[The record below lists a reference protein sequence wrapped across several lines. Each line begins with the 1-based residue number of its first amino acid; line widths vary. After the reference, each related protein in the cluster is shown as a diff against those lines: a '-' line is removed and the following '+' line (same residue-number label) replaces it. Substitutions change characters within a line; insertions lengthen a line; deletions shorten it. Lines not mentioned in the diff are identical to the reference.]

1 MTPRI
6 SDIIEIIDSIAPFSC
21 AEEWDN
27 VGLQVGD
34 PSASAE
40 KIMVSLDA
48 GREAIDSAVAGRCQL
63 LLTHHPLM
71 LRPLKK
77 IDLSEPFGALIGKAL
92 RNSLSI
98 ISLHTN
104 YDIAIGGV
112 NDLLAERLGVIDA
125 TPLSV
130 TRFDELIKLAVFVPK
145 GHEERVMQALFQ
157 FSGSIG
163 NYSECSFQTGGT
175 GTFKPL
181 SGAAPFIGSIDTRE
195 YAEETRIEVL
205 LRSQDADA
213 ACAALSAVHPY
224 EEPAVDLY
232 PLMNKG
238 KREGLGRIGV
248 LPKAVSLERL
258 ATGLKEEFSMEG
270 VRYIGEGSRIVKGIA
285 LCGGSGSSLLRDA
298 HRQGADVL
306 VTGDVKY
313 HDARE
318 AEMLGLGIIDLGH
331 FASEVLMVNG
341 LTARME
347 KELHARGLTAELVAC
362 AEERD
367 PYRYR

>member
-6 SDIIEIIDSIAPFSC
+6 SNIIEIIDSIAPFRC
-21 AEEWDN
+21 AEKWDN

-34 PSASAE
+34 PSASAA

-48 GREAIDSAVAGRCQL
+48 GREAIDAAVAGRCQL
-63 LLTHHPLM
+63 LLTHHPLIFQS
-71 LRPLKK
+71 LKK
-77 IDLSEPFGALIGKAL
+77 IDLSEPSGALIGKAL

-104 YDIAIGGV
+104 YDIAIGGI
-112 NDLLAERLGVIDA
+112 NDLLAEKLGIITPV
-125 TPLSV
+125 PLSV
-130 TRFDELIKLAVFVPK
+130 TRVEELIKLTVFVPK
-145 GHEERVMQALFQ
+145 GHEERVMQSLFQ
-157 FSGSIG
+157 YSGFIG
-163 NYSECSFQTGGT
+163 NYSECSFQTRGT
-175 GTFKPL
+175 GSFKPL
-181 SGAAPFIGSIDTRE
+181 AGAAPFIGAIGTRE
-195 YAEETRIEVL
+195 YVEETRIEVL

-224 EEPAVDLY
+224 EEPAIDLCL
-232 PLMNKG
+232 LMNKG
-238 KREGLGRIGV
+238 QPVGLGRIGE
-248 LPKAVSLERL
+248 LPQEVSLERL
-258 ATGLKEEFSMEG
+258 ALRLKEDFCIEG
-270 VRYIGEGSRIVKGIA
+270 VRFVGDGNRTVKRIA

-318 AEMLGLGIIDLGH
+318 AEMLGLGIIDVGH

-341 LTARME
+341 LIARLE
-347 KELHARGLTAELVAC
+347 KELHTRGLTAELVAC

>member
-6 SDIIEIIDSIAPFSC
+6 SNIIEIIDGIAPFRS

-34 PSASAE
+34 PSASAA

-48 GREAIDSAVAGRCQL
+48 GREAIDAAIAGRCQL
-63 LLTHHPLM
+63 LLTHHPLIF
-71 LRPLKK
+71 RSLKM
-77 IDLSEPFGALIGKAL
+77 IDLSEPVGALIGKAL

-104 YDIAIGGV
+104 YDIVIGGI
-112 NDLLAERLGVIDA
+112 NDLLAEELGIIAPV
-125 TPLSV
+125 PLSI
-130 TRFDELIKLAVFVPK
+130 TRVEELIKLSVFVPK

-157 FSGSIG
+157 YSGFIG
-163 NYSECSFQTGGT
+163 NYGECSFQTHGT

-181 SGAAPFIGSIDTRE
+181 PGAAPFIGAIGTRE
-195 YAEETRIEVL
+195 YAEETKIEVL

-224 EEPAVDLY
+224 EEPAIDLCL
-232 PLMNKG
+232 LMNKG
-238 KREGLGRIGV
+238 QREGLGRIGE
-248 LPKAVSLERL
+248 LPQEVSLERL
-258 ATGLKEEFSMEG
+258 AIRLKEKFSIEG
-270 VRYIGEGSRIVKGIA
+270 VRYVGDGERAVKRIAI
-285 LCGGSGSSLLRDA
+285 CGGSGSSLLRDA
-298 HRQGADVL
+298 HLRGADVL

-318 AEMLGLGIIDLGH
+318 AEMLGVGIIDVGH

-341 LTARME
+341 LIARLE